1 MLAPRYR
8 LERVPTENE
17 KRPRFDLELVVIDR
31 ESGDEPRGTAS
42 LSGGETFLVS
52 LALALGLSSL
62 SSSRTPV
69 ESLFIDEGFSSL
81 DAETL
86 EAAIAAL
93 EALRA
98 TGRQIGVISHVPAL
112 VERIGA
118 QVQVVPLGG
127 GRSRVDVRAS

>member
-1 MLAPRYR
+1 M
-8 LERVPTENE
+8 
-17 KRPRFDLELVVIDR
+17 
-31 ESGDEPRGTAS
+31 SS

-52 LALALGLSSL
+52 LALALGLSAL
-62 SSSRTPV
+62 SAARTPV

-81 DAETL
+81 DPETL
-86 EAAIAAL
+86 EGALAAL

-118 QVQVVPLGG
+118 QVRVVPLGG
-127 GRSRVDVRAS
+127 GKSRVDVSLAG